1 MNSELDRY
9 LSLSDVSINY
19 DAERILSSISF
30 SLRSGE
36 IGCLL
41 GPSGCG
47 KTSLLRAIAG
57 FEPLSEGS
65 ITLNKKHISQKRY
78 VLPPEQ
84 RQIGMVFQDYA
95 LFPHINVIENVKFG
109 LHGLSRSES
118 DTRSLYLLEQIG
130 LIDKK
135 TVMPHEL
142 SGGEQQRVALARAL
156 APQPELLLLDEPFSN
171 LDVNLRET
179 LGEQVRSLLKQTH
192 TTAVMVT
199 HDQHE
204 AFTMADSIGVLEG
217 GALLQWDSAY
227 AVYHQ
232 PTNAFVADFVGQG
245 VMLQGHMIS
254 STEVQT
260 TLGCFER
267 QSTAAT
273 IDNIQAGDQVKVLI
287 RPDDIIHQD
296 DSELTAKVVAR
307 HFRGAEFLYHLELDN
322 YERVLALVPSH
333 HDHAINEKIG
343 IRLEIDHVVVFK
355 QPTS

>member
-1 MNSELDRY
+1 MSTEIKHY
-9 LSLSDVSINY
+9 LSLNEVVIGY
-19 DAERILSSISF
+19 DSEPVLSGISF
-30 SLRSGE
+30 SLQRGE

-47 KTSLLRAIAG
+47 KTSLLRAIGG
-57 FEPLSEGS
+57 FEHLSGGR
-65 ITLNKKHISQKRY
+65 ITLNNEVISQRQY
-78 VLPPEQ
+78 TLAPEQ

-95 LFPHINVIENVKFG
+95 LFPHLTVIENVKFG
-109 LHGLSRSES
+109 LHGLSQSES

-130 LIDKK
+130 LMDKK
-135 TVMPHEL
+135 AVMPHEL

-156 APQPELLLLDEPFSN
+156 APQPKLLLLDEPFSN
-171 LDVNLRET
+171 LDVELRES
-179 LGEQVRSLLKQTH
+179 LGEQVIALLKQTQ
-192 TTAVMVT
+192 TTAIMVT

-204 AFTMADSIGVLEG
+204 AFAMADSIGVLNG

-227 AVYHQ
+227 AIYHQ
-232 PTNAFVADFVGQG
+232 PINAFVADFVGQG
-245 VMLQGHMIS
+245 VMLNGEMVS
-254 STEVQT
+254 TTEVQT

-267 QSTAAT
+267 KSIAAT
-273 IDNIQAGDQVKVLI
+273 IDNIQPGDLVKVLI

-296 DSELTAKVVAR
+296 SSELTAKVVAR

-322 YERVLALVPSH
+322 HERVLALVPSH

-355 QPTS
+355 

>member
-1 MNSELDRY
+1 MNTEAEHY
-9 LSLSDVSINY
+9 LSLTNVGIAY
-19 DAERILSSISF
+19 DSEQVLSGISF
-30 SLRSGE
+30 SLQRGE

-57 FEPLSEGS
+57 FEPVSEGS
-65 ITLNKKHISQKRY
+65 ITLNKKTISQKRY
-78 VLPPEQ
+78 ALPPEQ

-95 LFPHINVIENVKFG
+95 LFPHLNVIENVKFG

-135 TVMPHEL
+135 LVMPHEL

-156 APQPELLLLDEPFSN
+156 APQPKLLLLDEPFSN
-171 LDVNLRET
+171 LDVELRDS
-179 LGEQVRSLLKQTH
+179 LGEQVRGLLKRTQ
-192 TTAVMVT
+192 TTAIMVT

-204 AFTMADSIGVLEG
+204 AFAMADSIGVIENG
-217 GALLQWDSAY
+217 VLLQWDSAY
-227 AVYHQ
+227 AIYHQ
-232 PTNAFVADFVGQG
+232 PINAFVADFVGQG
-245 VMLQGHMIS
+245 VMLHGQMIS

-260 TLGCFER
+260 TLGSFER
-267 QSTAAT
+267 KSIAAT

-296 DSELTAKVVAR
+296 SSELTAKVVAR

-322 YERVLALVPSH
+322 RERILALVPSH

-355 QPTS
+355 